1 MRGKAVAR
9 ADGVVA
15 FGIIPAGAG
24 KRAVGVFERGLHKDH
39 PRGCG
44 EKMCRRA
51 TPSRGLGSSPRVRG
65 KADESAGL
73 PGDEGDHPRGCGEK
87 DSAPSTPKAAAG
99 SSPRVRGK
107 APRRGGRLRPQRI
120 IPAGAGKRV
129 ALGDGLRGAEDH
141 PRGCGEKTTGAHLLA
156 NVGGSSPRVRGKVA
170 AFLRSRGIWG
180 IIPAGAGKSDNGIP
194 QFDRVEDHPRG
205 CGEKCGMPGTAPPG
219 EGSSPRVRG
228 KDKDFVALNL
238 KLRIIPAGAGKSPSQ
253 GRRHRRG
260 RDHPRGCGEKG
271 APVTPRPFTGGSSP
285 RVRGKDLPFL
295 PGQARARIIPAGAG
309 KSVFGAILPGA
320 WRDHPRGCGEKAT
333 MSTTPR
339 TMPGSSPRVRGK
351 G

>member
-24 KRAVGVFERGLHKDH
+24 KRAVGVFKRGLHKDH

-228 KDKDFVALNL
+228 KGLPGGDPP
-238 KLRIIPAGAGKSPSQ
+238 RRRGIIPAGAGKSALVSPKA
-253 GRRHRRG
+253 GWK
-260 RDHPRGCGEKG
+260 RDHPRGCGEK
-271 APVTPRPFTGGSSP
+271 VNPRLWPIW
-285 RVRGKDLPFL
+285 L
-295 PGQARARIIPAGAG
+295 Q
-309 KSVFGAILPGA
+309 
-320 WRDHPRGCGEKAT
+320 
-333 MSTTPR
+333 
-339 TMPGSSPRVRGK
+339 GSSPRVRGK
-351 G
+351 GGVSARSLWPVGIIPAGAGKSGPSRLVVRVSGDHPRGCGEKSPPSTKSP